1 MFSLNELLDV
11 LDFSATLTE
20 SLSALLTELNTKQV
34 LHQLHKAAE
43 EMADDWAEFVWVT
56 VDDSLL
62 RLYVDSI

>member
-20 SLSALLTELNTKQV
+20 SSSALLTEFSAKQV
-34 LHQLHKAAE
+34 LRQVHKAAE
-43 EMADDWAEFVWVT
+43 EIGDDWAEFVWVT

>member
-20 SLSALLTELNTKQV
+20 SLSALLTELDTKQV
-34 LHQLHKAAE
+34 LRQLHKAAE
-43 EMADDWAEFVWVT
+43 ELGDDWAEFVWVT

-62 RLYVDSI
+62 LLYADSI